1 MKRSG
6 IEEISAQKPR
16 FRVTSS
22 RLLALSLS
30 LNLGLTMRQFKR
42 ILMVFMLL
50 LVANTAVAA
59 GTAGSQGPTGPAGAK
74 GSVGLKGDKGL
85 QGAVGS
91 VGKTGATGVK
101 GATGPK
107 GDKGPAGASQG
118 LQGEQGPKGDQGPA
132 GVRGLTGYSQAGN
145 NIGDTQYWDGSQWQ
159 LLAAPVLTGTGCTD
173 ATIHYLKN
181 ASSPSWKTDCSPVSP
196 PPNSTAFNIGDTG
209 PAGGKVFY
217 LTDSSGHHGLEAAP
231 VDQASAPWGCIGT
244 AISGAQSTAVGTG
257 AANTAAIV
265 AGCVEA
271 GTAAKVA
278 EAYTLNDYT
287 DWYLPSRDELNLLYA
302 QKSVVG
308 GFANNYY
315 WSSSE
320 DNSYYAWLQYFTS
333 GGQDCYG
340 KGNALPVWAVRAF

>member
-30 LNLGLTMRQFKR
+30 LNLELTMRQFKR

-50 LVANTAVAA
+50 IVANTALAA
-59 GTAGSQGPTGPAGAK
+59 GTAGSQGPTG
-74 GSVGLKGDKGL
+74 
-85 QGAVGS
+85 
-91 VGKTGATGVK
+91 VK
-101 GATGPK
+101 GAT
-107 GDKGPAGASQG
+107 
-118 LQGEQGPKGDQGPA
+118 GPKGDQGPA

-145 NIGDTQYWDGSQWQ
+145 EPGDMQYWDGSQWQ

-181 ASSPSWKTDCSPVSP
+181 AASPSWKTDCSPVSP
-196 PPNSTAFNIGDTG
+196 PPNSTAFNIGATG

-231 VDQASAPWGCIGT
+231 VDQAFAPWGCYGT
-244 AISGAQSTAVGTG
+244 LISGAQNTAVGTG

-265 AGCVEA
+265 AGCAEA

-302 QKSVVG
+302 QKFVVG
-308 GFANNYY
+308 GFANSYY

-320 DNSYYAWLQYFTS
+320 GSSNGAWYQYFDDGDQYS
-333 GGQDCYG
+333 FN
-340 KGNALPVWAVRAF
+340 KGNPLPVRAVRAF

>member
-1 MKRSG
+1 
-6 IEEISAQKPR
+6 
-16 FRVTSS
+16 
-22 RLLALSLS
+22 
-30 LNLGLTMRQFKR
+30 MRQFKR

-50 LVANTAVAA
+50 IVANTAVAA

-74 GSVGLKGDKGL
+74 GPLGLKGDKGL

-91 VGKTGATGVK
+91 VGATGAK

-107 GDKGPAGASQG
+107 GDKGEKGPAGASQG
-118 LQGEQGPKGDQGPA
+118 LQGVQGRQGPA

-145 NIGDTQYWDGSQWQ
+145 EPGDMQYWDGSQWQ
-159 LLAAPVLTGTGCTD
+159 LLAAPVLTGTGCTF
-173 ATIHYLKN
+173 ATIQYLKN
-181 ASSPSWKTDCSPVSP
+181 AASPSWKTDCSPV

-231 VDQASAPWGCIGT
+231 VDQASAPWGCYFT

-278 EAYTLNDYT
+278 EAYTLNGYT
-287 DWYLPSRDELNLLYA
+287 DWYLPSLGELNLLYA

-308 GFANNYY
+308 GFANYSY

-320 DNSYYAWLQYFTS
+320 YDSGSAWNQSFSNGSQSISPIKYYSLA
-333 GGQDCYG
+333 
-340 KGNALPVWAVRAF
+340 VRAVRAF